1 MQNTSD
7 MEIVQLLI
15 ERDEKTTRDFFYVRC
30 HNLFMS
36 IIRNIFSHPVDEVEC
51 ISVLYLYLMENDAA
65 RIRQFEGKSTL
76 LQWLKITA
84 IRFFIRHK
92 EEFIGDM
99 SGEQEMPIPSEC
111 DDTGT
116 RIAARLDVERLLAM
130 MTNQRYVFVIRRLI
144 LEEATPDE
152 VADELNVKVSNLYNL
167 KKRAMEAL
175 TYVALKDK
183 RKYGTRYL

>member
-1 MQNTSD
+1 MQNMSD
-7 MEIVQLLI
+7 QEIVQQLI
-15 ERDEKTTRDFFYVRC
+15 DRNERVTQDFFYGRC
-30 HNLFMS
+30 RNLLLS
-36 IIRNIFSHPVDEVEC
+36 IIRDVFSDPIDENEC
-51 ISVLYLYLMENDAA
+51 ISALYLYLMENDAV
-65 RIRQFEGKSTL
+65 RLRQFEGKSTL
-76 LQWLKITA
+76 FQWLKITA
-84 IRFFIRHK
+84 IRFFIRRKK
-92 EEFIGDM
+92 EFEREKF
-99 SGEQEMPIPSEC
+99 QKQKMPMTDEC

-116 RIAARLDVERLLAM
+116 RIAARLDVERLLAL

-152 VADELNVKVSNLYNL
+152 VADELNVRVSNLYNL